1 MEGRYENLI
10 QSAVVVCDQAG
21 GQSRSKKNSKPHEQA
36 MSILSKSRSTRAQ
49 SNLNSLE
56 AMISCRGHEKGHYLM
71 TNVWAIQANI
81 FFVLPQEIS
90 MIIAVEQLIPL
101 HNVIISRSC
110 MISLSSTL
118 GKEIVRDMKALQCEA
133 EHGRYT

>member
-1 MEGRYENLI
+1 
-10 QSAVVVCDQAG
+10 
-21 GQSRSKKNSKPHEQA
+21 
-36 MSILSKSRSTRAQ
+36 
-49 SNLNSLE
+49 
-56 AMISCRGHEKGHYLM
+56 MISCRGHKKGHYLM

-101 HNVIISRSC
+101 QNVIISRSC

-118 GKEIVRDMKALQCEA
+118 GKEIARPMKALQCEA
-133 EHGRYT
+133 EHGSYSSCKVVFFVKSLLIAKQCREVICKQEIVIEQEKLSATKDC